1 MQFLSFFSFLFLG
14 FWVFF
19 SSRRRV
25 RWKWWTF
32 LFVLFFF
39 VWFFWVSLFFFNLKS
54 TVRSTTGSVEFF
66 FKFYFFFR
74 FKSFASFRCVRFSF
88 LLGAFAS
95 TFPAPFPLPPFP
107 AVSTENRPGTRNHV
121 TIGSKKTNKQT
132 NKTKQQNKEKTG
144 SMMSIRIDPV
154 PSNRC
159 SRSRAVKC
167 GKTM

>member
-1 MQFLSFFSFLFLG
+1 MQFLPFFFFFFFL
-14 FWVFF
+14 VFF

-39 VWFFWVSLFFFNLKS
+39 SFGFFGFLFFFNLKS

-66 FKFYFFFR
+66 FNFIFFFVSSRSHR
-74 FKSFASFRCVRFSF
+74 FAAFVFLFFSELLLPRSQRRFHFLRFR
-88 LLGAFAS
+88 
-95 TFPAPFPLPPFP
+95 PFPP
-107 AVSTENRPGTRNHV
+107 
-121 TIGSKKTNKQT
+121 KTKQT